1 MLEASDESVVD
12 GEKQQCMGAGKHQ
25 AGLDTGIDGG
35 TLTKQ
40 LWTCGERGTRNGK

>member
-1 MLEASDESVVD
+1 MLEASDECVVD

-25 AGLDTGIDGG
+25 AGMDTGIEGG

-40 LWTCGERGTRNGK
+40 P